1 MKHLVTCGL
10 ILESIRWRVFL
21 PLTYPTGVWYDS
33 YEVINMSTRKT
44 NTNHAVT
51 TRLNRIE
58 GQVRGIKVMIER
70 DEYCDDVLTQIASV
84 KSAIDGVA
92 KILLESH
99 VQTCIAP
106 RLAQGDEAAI
116 QELLKS
122 MGRLVR

>member
-1 MKHLVTCGL
+1 
-10 ILESIRWRVFL
+10 
-21 PLTYPTGVWYDS
+21 
-33 YEVINMSTRKT
+33 MSQRPNKT
-44 NTNHAVT
+44 NRDLA

-58 GQVRGIKVMIER
+58 GQVRGIKGMIER

-106 RLAQGDEAAI
+106 KLAQGDAAAVN
-116 QELLKS
+116 ELIKS
-122 MGRLVR
+122 IGRLIR